1 MTGACWGSTLNIA
14 RHKLEEVKTSYILA
28 GIKIVESSKDKILF
42 SNGDTW
48 RAIVPT
54 EHMYYKAVNVSYID
68 ANIRAILVDMI
79 NNNFTNHFPFSAHKY
94 YIPNEDW
101 TREDD

>member
-14 RHKLEEVKTSYILA
+14 RHKLEDVKTDYLLS
-28 GIKIVESSKDKILF
+28 GERIVENSKDKVLF

-68 ANIRAILVDMI
+68 RKIDPLFIDVIIRPCTVA
-79 NNNFTNHFPFSAHKY
+79 PPY
-94 YIPNEDW
+94 
-101 TREDD
+101 